1 MWFSLPS
8 NVILLHTELQSLQWP
23 HLGATIFEFVVLLG
37 NDVSVPGSW

>member
-23 HLGATIFEFVVLLG
+23 PGATILEFVVLLG